1 MGLRGLRPGTKANFL
16 EEGLFI
22 PVSENRYGLD
32 GIEERGVPMYAKAK
46 DLSTVPFFIPNKA
59 L

>member
-1 MGLRGLRPGTKANFL
+1 MRPGTKANFL